1 MHGWMT
7 DGVLSDAS
15 VDMVTLVHCTWHL
28 YIVVHKPTFERMPEH
43 AHGRFISFCI
53 ISVYVTFKVLSLCIM
68 EKGKNDNC
76 NLVKIE
82 DFEN

>member
-1 MHGWMT
+1 M

-15 VDMVTLVHCTWHL
+15 VDMVTCSLHMTFI